1 MLPNFFIVGA
11 AKCGTT
17 SMWEYLRQHPKIFMC
32 TPKEP
37 TYFSELPGQR
47 PFNEKNPTWE
57 EYLGL
62 FENIK
67 DEVILG
73 DESPSYLV
81 DPNSAERIHQSIP
94 NAKILIFLRDPIKRA
109 FSHFIGTR
117 PGDPNKPSFE
127 QQLDF
132 ESKNIQHQ
140 KITFNEVLVWG
151 LYYEQVKR
159 YLDTFGTENVKV
171 MIYEDIFPKNIDDGI
186 KEILLFLGLD
196 GKIHDYDPKIHG
208 EYFVPNEKALKIM
221 RQSIVKNLSSK
232 ILPRTIKE
240 SIYVK
245 LRGHEG
251 EKPKILS
258 SDETFLKK
266 FYQNDVLNLERL
278 LKRDLP
284 WKMV

>member
-1 MLPNFFIVGA
+1 MFPNFFIVGA

-37 TYFSELPGQR
+37 TYFSYISGAA
-47 PFNEKNPTWE
+47 PFDKRKPTWE
-57 EYLGL
+57 EYLDL
-62 FENIK
+62 FESKNNEI
-67 DEVILG
+67 IFG
-73 DESPSYLV
+73 DASPSYLV
-81 DPNSAERIHQSIP
+81 DLDSAKKIHESIP
-94 NAKILIFLRDPIKRA
+94 NAKILIFLRNPIKRA
-109 FSHFIGTR
+109 YSHFIGAR
-117 PGDPNKPSFE
+117 PGDPEKPSFK
-127 QQLDF
+127 QQLEF
-132 ESKNIQHQ
+132 ESKNIKNK

-159 YLDTFGTENVKV
+159 YFDTFESKNVKV
-171 MIYEDIFPKNIDDGI
+171 MIYEDIFPNNINDAI

-196 GKIHDYDPKIHG
+196 GKIHDYDPKIYG

-221 RQSIVKNLSSK
+221 RQSFVKNFSSK
-232 ILPRTIKE
+232 VLPRTIKE

-251 EKPKILS
+251 KKPKILP
-258 SDETFLKK
+258 SDEIFLKK

>member
-1 MLPNFFIVGA
+1 
-11 AKCGTT
+11 
-17 SMWEYLRQHPKIFMC
+17 
-32 TPKEP
+32 
-37 TYFSELPGQR
+37 
-47 PFNEKNPTWE
+47 
-57 EYLGL
+57 
-62 FENIK
+62 
-67 DEVILG
+67 
-73 DESPSYLV
+73 
-81 DPNSAERIHQSIP
+81 
-94 NAKILIFLRDPIKRA
+94 
-109 FSHFIGTR
+109 
-117 PGDPNKPSFE
+117 
-127 QQLDF
+127 
-132 ESKNIQHQ
+132 
-140 KITFNEVLVWG
+140 
-151 LYYEQVKR
+151 
-159 YLDTFGTENVKV
+159 